1 MVDPFPFQLW
11 EGTTY
16 PAGWLSSLCLGQRWL
31 IALMTLVVLTGP
43 LWAGDKLGTA
53 VF

>member
-1 MVDPFPFQLW
+1 MVDPFPFQLR
-11 EGTTY
+11 EGTALL
-16 PAGWLSSLCLGQRWL
+16 AGWLSCPCLGQSWL

-43 LWAGDKLGTA
+43 KWVWDKLGTS